1 MVQCTTNNDKN
12 YTHCFGAK
20 SMSNGTVLITGASS
34 GIGEELARIFA
45 EKHYDLIISARREK
59 RLQALAEELG
69 ADSSVTCIVCD
80 LSMEE
85 GPAQLVED
93 IRGHGLEVD
102 ILVNNAGVSY
112 QGLLQD
118 LSLDE
123 VDDMINLN
131 VLALTRLT
139 HMLLPD
145 MIHKGSGKVLNV
157 GSVASFQPMPS
168 ASVYGAS
175 KAFVLSFTEALSEDL
190 RGTGVT
196 VSALCPGLTRTEMI
210 DDAENSELIPSYLM
224 ASARSVAK
232 EGYDALMKA
241 EVIRV
246 PGLAN
251 QAAVT
256 WTRYQPRW
264 MVRGWGGLLARMQES
279 VR

>member
-1 MVQCTTNNDKN
+1 
-12 YTHCFGAK
+12 
-20 SMSNGTVLITGASS
+20 MSKGTVLITGASS

-45 EKHYDLIISARREK
+45 EEHYDLIISARRQE
-59 RLQALAEELG
+59 RLNALAEELG
-69 ADSSVTCIVCD
+69 EESSVTCIVCD
-80 LSMEE
+80 LSTDVGTE
-85 GPAQLVED
+85 QLVNDTRE
-93 IRGHGLEVD
+93 RGLEVD

-118 LSLDE
+118 LSADE

-131 VLALTRLT
+131 VRSLTRLT
-139 HMLLPD
+139 HMLLPA
-145 MIHKGSGKVLNV
+145 MIHKGSGKILNV
-157 GSVASFQPMPS
+157 GSVASFQPTPS
-168 ASVYGAS
+168 ACVYGAS

-190 RGTGVT
+190 RGSGVT
-196 VSALCPGLTRTEMI
+196 VTALCPGLTKTEMI
-210 DDAENSELIPSYLM
+210 DDAADSDLIPSFLM

-251 QAAVT
+251 QAAVN
-256 WTRYQPRW
+256 WAHYQPRW
-264 MVRGWGGLLARMQES
+264 MVRGWGGLLARMRER